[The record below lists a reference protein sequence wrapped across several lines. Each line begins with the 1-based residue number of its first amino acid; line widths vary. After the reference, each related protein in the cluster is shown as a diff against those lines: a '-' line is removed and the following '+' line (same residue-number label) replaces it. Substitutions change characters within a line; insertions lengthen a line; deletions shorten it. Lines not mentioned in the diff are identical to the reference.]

1 VRALAKGTSAQGTP
15 TRRIQRIGRNPLRIR
30 RAEAFLSAPL
40 PAPLPAPGE
49 QAPHPLPHTLARAP
63 RCPHPLLR
71 KPARRHRLGTGPM
84 DWPGGRRLRP
94 AATAVAPTS
103 AGGGMMMT
111 SWRAPLLFA
120 RGVPAM
126 AARGLVKMGGKEME
140 DKEEEEW
147 GICPVPTGMILGL
160 AGRK

>member
-1 VRALAKGTSAQGTP
+1 
-15 TRRIQRIGRNPLRIR
+15 
-30 RAEAFLSAPL
+30 
-40 PAPLPAPGE
+40 
-49 QAPHPLPHTLARAP
+49 
-63 RCPHPLLR
+63 
-71 KPARRHRLGTGPM
+71 
-84 DWPGGRRLRP
+84 
-94 AATAVAPTS
+94 
-103 AGGGMMMT
+103 MT